1 MNETTKVL
9 CERRSVKKYNT
20 KKVSDELIKEIVIC
34 ERRSVR
40 SFKDSQVPKD
50 VLDEILKCGTYA
62 PSGMGLQSAVI
73 VAIQD
78 KDLIDKIAKINASI
92 MGRDTNPFYGAPT
105 LVVVLAKKDIPTH
118 VKDGATVITNIL
130 NAAFSLG
137 VDSCWID
144 RAKETFETEF
154 GKDLLKSW
162 GLDESYEGVGNVILG
177 YRNGELP
184 IAKPRKENYII
195 YR

>member
-9 CERRSVKKYNT
+9 
-20 KKVSDELIKEIVIC
+20 C

-92 MGRDTNPFYGAPT
+92 LGRDINPFYGAPT
-105 LVVVLAKKDIPTH
+105 LIVVLAKKDIPTH
-118 VKDGATVITNIL
+118 VKDGSSVITNIL

-144 RAKETFETEF
+144 RAKETFETEA
-154 GKDLLKSW
+154 GKSLLKS
-162 GLDESYEGVGNVILG
+162 
-177 YRNGELP
+177 
-184 IAKPRKENYII
+184 
-195 YR
+195 

>member
-1 MNETTKVL
+1 
-9 CERRSVKKYNT
+9 
-20 KKVSDELIKEIVIC
+20 
-34 ERRSVR
+34 
-40 SFKDSQVPKD
+40 
-50 VLDEILKCGTYA
+50 
-62 PSGMGLQSAVI
+62 
-73 VAIQD
+73 
-78 KDLIDKIAKINASI
+78 

-118 VKDGATVITNIL
+118 VKDGSSVITNIL

-144 RAKETFETEF
+144 RAKETFETEA
-154 GKDLLKSW
+154 GKNLLKSW

-177 YRNGELP
+177 YRDGELP
-184 IAKPRKENYII
+184 KAKPRKENYII

>member
-9 CERRSVKKYNT
+9 CERRSV
-20 KKVSDELIKEIVIC
+20 
-34 ERRSVR
+34 R
-40 SFKDSQVPKD
+40 SFTDKQVPKD
-50 VLDEILKCGTYA
+50 ILDEILKCGCYA

-118 VKDGATVITNIL
+118 VKDGSSVITNIL
-130 NAAFSLG
+130 NMQHLVWELILVGLIELKKHLKQSL
-137 VDSCWID
+137 VKIY
-144 RAKETFETEF
+144 
-154 GKDLLKSW
+154 L
-162 GLDESYEGVGNVILG
+162 NLG
-177 YRNGELP
+177 D
-184 IAKPRKENYII
+184 
-195 YR
+195 

>member
-1 MNETTKVL
+1 MVIKLNETTKVL
-9 CERRSVKKYNT
+9 CERRSV
-20 KKVSDELIKEIVIC
+20 
-34 ERRSVR
+34 R
-40 SFKDSQVPKD
+40 SFQVKQVPKD
-50 VLDEILKCGTYA
+50 ILDEILKCGCYA

-73 VAIQD
+73 VAIQN

-118 VKDGATVITNIL
+118 VKDGASVITNIL

-177 YRNGELP
+177 YRDDELP
-184 IAKPRKENYII
+184 KVKPRKENYII

>member
-9 CERRSVKKYNT
+9 CERRSV
-20 KKVSDELIKEIVIC
+20 
-34 ERRSVR
+34 R
-40 SFKDSQVPKD
+40 SFQDKQVPKD
-50 VLDEILKCGTYA
+50 ILDEILKCGCYA

-118 VKDGATVITNIL
+118 VKDGSSVITNIL

-144 RAKETFETEF
+144 RAK
-154 GKDLLKSW
+154 KHLKQK
-162 GLDESYEGVGNVILG
+162 LVKAYLNLG
-177 YRNGELP
+177 D
-184 IAKPRKENYII
+184 
-195 YR
+195 

>member
-9 CERRSVKKYNT
+9 
-20 KKVSDELIKEIVIC
+20 C

-50 VLDEILKCGTYA
+50 ILEEILKCGTYA
-62 PSGMGLQSAVI
+62 PSGMGMQSAVI

-78 KDLIDKIAKINASI
+78 KDLLDKIAKINASI
-92 MGRDTNPFYGAPT
+92 MGRDINPFYGAPT

-118 VKDGATVITNIL
+118 VKDGSSVITNIL

-162 GLDESYEGVGNVILG
+162 GLDESYEGVQDFSMYMIYTDSTSDMPTSCVIQIRG
-177 YRNGELP
+177 G
-184 IAKPRKENYII
+184 
-195 YR
+195 

>member
-9 CERRSVKKYNT
+9 CERRSV
-20 KKVSDELIKEIVIC
+20 
-34 ERRSVR
+34 R
-40 SFKDSQVPKD
+40 SFTDKQVPKD
-50 VLDEILKCGTYA
+50 ILEEILKCGCYA
-62 PSGMGLQSAVI
+62 PSGMSMQSAVI

-105 LVVVLAKKDIPTH
+105 LIVVLAKKDIPTH
-118 VKDGATVITNIL
+118 VKDGSSVITNIL

-144 RAKETFETEF
+144 RAKETFETEA
-154 GKDLLKSW
+154 GKNLLKSW

-177 YRNGELP
+177 YRDGELP
-184 IAKPRKENYII
+184 KVKPRKENYII